1 MAAINISNIP
11 EISKAS
17 FMELSNISFNEY
29 FEIIKPLMFFII
41 GITIYSLFIFKFYI
55 FVAKRDV
62 LELKLNRY
70 SEAYEGFFE
79 KIVKLFFYIFENL
92 ILIPLFIF
100 FWFVVIATALLILS
114 RSSIPNQ
121 LLLLSISLV
130 AAIRITSYYNENL
143 SQDLAKLIPF
153 TLLGIYLIDA
163 SFFSIEGTLAIAK
176 QIPSL
181 WKISVYYLL
190 FVIILEFIL
199 RIIHAIYNFFKGS
212 EQLEED

>member
-100 FWFVVIATALLILS
+100 FWFVVIGCM
-114 RSSIPNQ
+114 
-121 LLLLSISLV
+121 
-130 AAIRITSYYNENL
+130 E
-143 SQDLAKLIPF
+143 
-153 TLLGIYLIDA
+153 
-163 SFFSIEGTLAIAK
+163 SF
-176 QIPSL
+176 
-181 WKISVYYLL
+181 
-190 FVIILEFIL
+190 
-199 RIIHAIYNFFKGS
+199 
-212 EQLEED
+212 